1 MSPALL
7 IVAVLLI
14 MADAFFVSVEFAL
27 LAARR
32 SALEPLAEAGDRG
45 ASRALTAMSD
55 LNRQLSGAQLGI
67 TMSAVGLGFVGEPV
81 VAHLLEEAMHD
92 LFDPPEQVL
101 HTTGFVL
108 ALTII
113 AFFHMLLGEVVP
125 KNLAIARAERTATR
139 LAGAHRVF
147 VAVFSPLIS
156 FLAWLA
162 ARMARALGVEPKDEL
177 GTAHTP
183 EELGSMLDASHG
195 EGFIGE
201 FEHSL
206 LSGALDFR
214 SRTIDTVMVPRDQVV
229 MVAHT
234 ATVGEIEAVV
244 VESGHSRLPVVG
256 DSLDDLYGF
265 VHAKDL
271 IAASGAA
278 LDRPVPVHRIHRM
291 LVLPADRSLEDAL
304 LAMRRSR
311 VHVAAVRRVDPAEAS
326 ARIEGIVT
334 LEDLVEELV
343 GEIHDETDIAPV
355 DVGR

>member
-1 MSPALL
+1 MSPAWL

-14 MADAFFVSVEFAL
+14 MADAFFVSVEFGL

-45 ASRALTAMSD
+45 AGRALAAMSD

-92 LFDPPEQVL
+92 LFDPPERVL
-101 HTTGFVL
+101 ETVGFVL

-125 KNLAIARAERTATR
+125 KNLALARAERTATR
-139 LAGAHRVF
+139 LAGAHRAF
-147 VAVFSPLIS
+147 VGLFSPLIS
-156 FLAWLA
+156 LLAWLA
-162 ARMARALGVEPKDEL
+162 SGLARAFGVEPKDEL
-177 GTAHTP
+177 GSAHTP

-195 EGFIGE
+195 EGFIGK
-201 FEHSL
+201 FEHRL

-214 SRTIDTVMVPRDQVV
+214 SRTIDTVMVPRDRVV
-229 MVAHT
+229 TVPHT
-234 ATVGEIEAVV
+234 ATVVEIEAVV

-256 DSLDDLYGF
+256 ESVDDLYGF

-271 IAASGAA
+271 MGASEATRG
-278 LDRPVPVHRIHRM
+278 RPMPVRRIHRM
-291 LVLPADRSLEDAL
+291 LVLPADRSLEEAL

-311 VHVAAVRRVDPAEAS
+311 VHVAAVRGAEGAGT
-326 ARIEGIVT
+326 ILGIVT
-334 LEDLVEELV
+334 LEDLVEEVV
-343 GEIHDETDIAPV
+343 GEIRDES
-355 DVGR
+355 DVEVAAGS